1 MILPKCVVTEAKT
14 TTGAFAR
21 PSLALLMASLLL
33 GGCAGAPPNKAIQID
48 SDPQGVRVECNNE
61 DLGKT
66 PTTFS
71 VRTNPEGEFLG
82 AWAGGPMVEFV
93 AYPPSGSTNLFIQR
107 KVFSPNGFFKA
118 GDRIPARMFFDLH
131 QKTEFLN
138 LNPESK

>member
-1 MILPKCVVTEAKT
+1 MIMPKSVENEAKAAT
-14 TTGAFAR
+14 SAFAL
-21 PSLALLMASLLL
+21 PGMALLMAAFLL
-33 GGCAGAPPNKAIQID
+33 GGCAGAPPNKTIQID

-93 AYPPSGSTNLFIQR
+93 VSTSFALAAR
-107 KVFSPNGFFKA
+107 WSSSP
-118 GDRIPARMFFDLH
+118 I
-131 QKTEFLN
+131 
-138 LNPESK
+138 S

>member
-1 MILPKCVVTEAKT
+1 MPERTFMKT
-14 TTGAFAR
+14 TTLCA
-21 PSLALLMASLLL
+21 SLAAAVAIVTGCASL
-33 GGCAGAPPNKAIQID
+33 PNKTIQID

-82 AWAGGPMVEFV
+82 AWAGSPMVEFI
-93 AYPPSGSTNLFIQR
+93 AYPPPGSTNLYIQT

-118 GDRIPARMFFDLH
+118 GDRIPARIFFDMH
-131 QKTEFLN
+131 QRSERLN
-138 LNPESK
+138 LNTNTK

>member
-1 MILPKCVVTEAKT
+1 MKQLTTKTIL
-14 TTGAFAR
+14 
-21 PSLALLMASLLL
+21 SLAVVAVMS
-33 GGCAGAPPNKAIQID
+33 GCASQPMKTIQID

-82 AWAGGPMVEFV
+82 AWAGSPEVIFT
-93 AYPPSGSTNLFIQR
+93 AYPPSGATNLYIQK

-131 QKTEFLN
+131 TRTEYFTPN
-138 LNPESK
+138 TPVQ

>member
-1 MILPKCVVTEAKT
+1 MKT
-14 TTGAFAR
+14 SNKADPFSFLSAV
-21 PSLALLMASLLL
+21 LMASFLLI
-33 GGCAGAPPNKAIQID
+33 GCAGAPPSKTIHID

-66 PTTFS
+66 PTTFT

-93 AYPPSGSTNLFIQR
+93 AYPPTGSTNLFIQR

-131 QKTEFLN
+131 QKTEYLN